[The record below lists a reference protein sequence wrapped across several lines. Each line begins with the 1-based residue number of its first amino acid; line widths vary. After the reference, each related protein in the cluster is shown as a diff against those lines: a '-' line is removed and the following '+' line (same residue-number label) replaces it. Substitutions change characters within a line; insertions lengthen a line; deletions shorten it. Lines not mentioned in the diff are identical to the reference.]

1 MKTIITPSYI
11 FTPAL
16 KQIKTN
22 IPYFDINRLYA
33 IINQT
38 NGLIIYST
46 ASTTAGYTSYNSTTD
61 ILTLQFDTTAQASTN
76 ELQFIYDDPSLD
88 YALQDTAAN
97 TESIN
102 NILTSL
108 RSTTGGMLR
117 VILDTNSQI
126 NSVSSINSLTNIVQ
140 IGSVAATSLIPNIG
154 NQLAIQS
161 NINNIKIT

>member
-1 MKTIITPSYI
+1 MKTILTPSYI
-11 FTPAL
+11 FTPAA

-22 IPYFDINRLYA
+22 ISSFDINRLYA

-61 ILTLQFDTTAQASTN
+61 ILTLQFDTTAQASSN

-97 TESIN
+97 TEAIN
-102 NILTSL
+102 NILTSF
-108 RSTTGGMLR
+108 RSSTGFLR
-117 VILDTNSQI
+117 VVTDSASIVNQVNTISTVNSLSQI
-126 NSVSSINSLTNIVQ
+126 GGIQAVTVVPSIS
-140 IGSVAATSLIPNIG
+140 

>member
-76 ELQFIYDDPSLD
+76 ELQFIYDDASLD
-88 YALQDTAAN
+88 YALQDTANN

-102 NILTSL
+102 NIL
-108 RSTTGGMLR
+108 STLKSTAGQLK
-117 VILDTNSQI
+117 VITDNNSSI
-126 NSVSSINSLTNIVQ
+126 NFLGTVNSVSNLVQ
-140 IGSVAATSLIPNIG
+140 IGSLPATGVVPAMS

>member
-11 FTPAL
+11 FTPAA

-61 ILTLQFDTTAQASTN
+61 ILTLQFDTTAQASSN

-97 TESIN
+97 TEAIN

-108 RSTTGGMLR
+108 RNSTGMLK
-117 VILDTNSQI
+117 VFTDTTSQMGTVNSL
-126 NSVSSINSLTNIVQ
+126 SSLTNIVQ
-140 IGSVAATSLIPNIG
+140 IGGVVAGAVVPAIS

>member
-11 FTPAL
+11 FTPAA

-61 ILTLQFDTTAQASTN
+61 VLTLQFDTTTQASTN

-97 TESIN
+97 TGAIS

-108 RSTTGGMLR
+108 RNATGLLKVVLDGTSTMST
-117 VILDTNSQI
+117 VSTVSQ
-126 NSVSSINSLTNIVQ
+126 VSNLVQ
-140 IGSVAATSLIPNIG
+140 IGGVAAGAVVPAIS

-161 NINNIKIT
+161 NINNIIIT

>member
-1 MKTIITPSYI
+1 MKTILTPNYI
-11 FTPAL
+11 FTPAA

-76 ELQFIYDDPSLD
+76 KLQFIYDDASLD
-88 YALQDTAAN
+88 YALQDTADN
-97 TESIN
+97 TEAIN
-102 NILTSL
+102 NVLTSL
-108 RSTTGGMLR
+108 RSTTGFFK
-117 VILDTNSQI
+117 VVTDS
-126 NSVSSINSLTNIVQ
+126 SSIINQVNSINAVTNLVQ
-140 IGSVAATSLIPNIG
+140 IGSIPAAGVVPAIS